1 MKRLKPSLSSW
12 QKALRIMVIMGG
24 FSFLLC
30 LPQVMTGEVTMGAD
44 SIFHYNRFYDTAM
57 QIKNGNFSYFISLYG
72 YQQSGRIVNAL
83 YGPYFAYFQ
92 GLLVLLGRTWFG
104 YHILS
109 RTLIGLITGS
119 SLYLLLRRL
128 QVARLYALPLSLFF
142 ITTYAI
148 QYWTTLQGF
157 SSWGAAFFPLGL
169 LGAVDLLQ
177 KRKANLLLIA
187 SSMALMLQVHVLST
201 FFLGLI
207 YAVIGLYV
215 LITSKDKWSFVKT
228 VLAAIALFLV
238 MTVNVW
244 LPLLQLNLSNELIQP
259 YVNKKMA
266 QQTITGLD
274 RGVLFAPVSILFL
287 MVGQLFHFI
296 WGYRRWSRMTKWLM
310 GIYLGFL
317 ILSTG
322 LFPWFLLAGQKIAI
336 IDLIQFPTRFFFY
349 ATPLLLVVIGLQLS
363 QSHQKLMKVYL
374 TILGICLAF
383 GLSYTWTVSQENI
396 AKNYR
401 SETFLQTKA
410 HTSLFG
416 ESEDIRQAYHTPDL
430 KRLLDLVG
438 RSTPDYMP
446 RIKKPTTVDGLK
458 HIKES
463 RYDLYEAYVILDNLK
478 FDKRVRSKQLVLD
491 WQADDQTP
499 VNLPVAVYR
508 DTVLQLNGKKLNL
521 KDYQLNV
528 IGTPTVIPQKGNNQ
542 LVLSYP
548 DPWWLWPSLGLS
560 ISSSLWVILY
570 QIKKRRF
577 TNRQQ
582 NAIM

>member
-1 MKRLKPSLSSW
+1 MLRWCQLRKW
-12 QKALRIMVIMGG
+12 QQGLLLTMIMGG

-44 SIFHYNRFYDTAM
+44 SIFHYNRFYETAM
-57 QIKNGNFSYFISLYG
+57 QLKHGNFSYFISLYG

-92 GLLVLLGRTWFG
+92 GFLVLLGKTWFG

-109 RTLIGLITGS
+109 RTLIGLVAAA
-119 SLYLLLRRL
+119 SLYGLMKKLGVRS
-128 QVARLYALPLSLFF
+128 LYALPLSLFYM
-142 ITTYAI
+142 TTYAI
-148 QYWTTLQGF
+148 QYWTILQGF

-169 LGAVDLLQ
+169 FGAVDLLQ
-177 KRKANLLLIA
+177 KRKANLVLLA

-201 FFLGLI
+201 LFLGSI
-207 YAVIGLYV
+207 YAIIGCYV
-215 LITSKDKWSFVKT
+215 FITSQEKWSFVKT
-228 VLAAIALFLV
+228 VLGAIILFLV

-244 LPLLQLNLSNELIQP
+244 LPLIQLNVTNELIQP

-274 RGVLFAPVSILFL
+274 SGVLFAPVSILFL
-287 MVGQLFHFI
+287 MVGQFFHFI
-296 WGYRRWSRMTKWLM
+296 WGYCLWSRMTKWLL
-310 GIYLGFL
+310 GIYLAFL

-322 LFPWFLLAGQKIAI
+322 FFPWSLLAGQKIAI

-363 QSHQKLMKVYL
+363 QSRQKLTKVYL

-410 HTSLFG
+410 HTTLFG
-416 ESEDIRQAYHTPDL
+416 ESEDIRQAYHSQNL
-430 KRLLDLVG
+430 NKLLQLAN
-438 RSTPDYMP
+438 RSTPDYLP
-446 RIKKPTTVDGLK
+446 KIKSPTTIDGLQ

-463 RYDLYEAYVILDNLK
+463 RYDLYEQYVILDNLK
-478 FDKRVRSKQLVLD
+478 FEKEVVGKALRLN

-499 VNLPVAVYR
+499 VNLPIAVYR
-508 DTVLQLNGKKLNL
+508 DTVLQLNGQPLSA

-528 IGTPTVIPQKGNNQ
+528 IGTPTVTPKKGSNQ
-542 LVLSYP
+542 LLLTYKE
-548 DPWWLWPSLGLS
+548 PWWLWPSLGLS
-560 ISSSLWVILY
+560 ISSSLWVALC

-577 TNRQQ
+577 TKCQ
-582 NAIM
+582 